1 MFKTEGSTNEMNSF
15 LTSQKVTS
23 TLLKTLFGSD
33 VGVAEAVALGL
44 LEARVFPGHALD
56 VLPPGQAWQL
66 GRRGA
71 RGVEVQLLGV
81 AVAVGVVV
89 ILLARHLKRTI
100 FHDFPFAVC
109 III

>member
-44 LEARVFPGHALD
+44 LEARVYSGHALD
-56 VLPPGQAWQL
+56 VLPPRQGE
-66 GRRGA
+66 GA
-71 RGVEVQLLGV
+71 RGVKVDLLGV
-81 AVAVGVVV
+81 PVLVGVVGV
-89 ILLARHLKRTI
+89 LLARDLRWKVNPFSFSRYQLLKQ
-100 FHDFPFAVC
+100 P
-109 III
+109 